1 MDTKFRS
8 NQRTERRIMEKG
20 RTAMTTEESI
30 LERVRALPPAK
41 REDVLKYIS
50 SLDSGEGAAE
60 EKKSFRS
67 PKGILAD
74 LNFTLTEEDLA
85 EARREMWGAFPRDD
99 VA

>member
-1 MDTKFRS
+1 
-8 NQRTERRIMEKG
+8 
-20 RTAMTTEESI
+20 MTIEESI

-50 SLDSGEGAAE
+50 SLDVSGRNDASGENSGVAQAIAR
-60 EKKSFRS
+60 KPFRS

-74 LNFTLTEEDLA
+74 LNFTLTEEDIA
-85 EARREMWGAFPRDD
+85 EARREMWGGFPRDD

>member
-1 MDTKFRS
+1 
-8 NQRTERRIMEKG
+8 
-20 RTAMTTEESI
+20 MTIEESI

-50 SLDSGEGAAE
+50 SLDSGDGSSGMGESAE
-60 EKKSFRS
+60 RKPFRS

-74 LNFTLTEEDLA
+74 LNFTLTKKDLA
-85 EARREMWGAFPRDD
+85 EARRQMWGSFPRDD

>member
-1 MDTKFRS
+1 
-8 NQRTERRIMEKG
+8 
-20 RTAMTTEESI
+20 MTIEESI

-50 SLDSGEGAAE
+50 SLDVGGER
-60 EKKSFRS
+60 KPFRS

-74 LNFTLTEEDLA
+74 LNFTLTEEDLT
-85 EARREMWGAFPRDD
+85 EARREMWGGFPRDD